1 MPGKALREKAVK
13 TACDAV
19 RKYDSYLE
27 RAKYVRDKFDED
39 ELGHWGCFTVHDGAK
54 AGVYF
59 TFFSKNL
66 VTLKVG
72 TVNLLC
78 GNRIQIRTL
87 NSGSYK

>member
-1 MPGKALREKAVK
+1 MPSKALREKAVK

-39 ELGHWGCFTVHDGAK
+39 EPGHWGCFTVHDGTK

-72 TVNLLC
+72 DC
-78 GNRIQIRTL
+78 KFTL
-87 NSGSYK
+87 RKQSTNKET